1 MPFYSYECSKCD
13 GKFRVFHGMDEVQ
26 KECTLCHSSED
37 GILKK
42 VYDKISVSTGNSNK
56 TSSAKDR
63 VNDFIRDSKEQLEQQ
78 KQEKSKDYVS

>member
-1 MPFYSYECSKCD
+1 
-13 GKFRVFHGMDEVQ
+13 MDEVQ
-26 KECTLCHSSED
+26 KECTLCRSSED

-42 VYDKISVSTGNSNK
+42 VYDKISVTTGNSNK